1 MRPTREQAIDAQADA
16 LDAFVI
22 DGIRHNI
29 PFLAA
34 LMAHPRWRAGKLS
47 TGFIAEE
54 FPDGFHPHRAGRRA
68 RAGAWPRSRRRS
80 ITCWASASGGFP
92 GR

>member
-1 MRPTREQAIDAQADA
+1 MRRRARRRSTAQADA

-34 LMAHPRWRAGKLS
+34 LMEHPRWQAGELS

-54 FPDGFHPHRAGRRA
+54 FPDGFHGVAARA
-68 RAGAWPRSRRRS
+68 RPRRRSPRSRPRS
-80 ITCWASASGGFP
+80 ITCWASASAASP
-92 GR
+92 AR